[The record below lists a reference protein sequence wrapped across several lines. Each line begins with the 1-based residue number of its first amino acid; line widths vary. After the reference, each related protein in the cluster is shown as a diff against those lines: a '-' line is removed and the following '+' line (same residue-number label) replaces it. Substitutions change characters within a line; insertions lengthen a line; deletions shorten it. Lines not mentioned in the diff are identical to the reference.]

1 MANTRQYK
9 TLVTA
14 GEVID
19 KTFTNKN
26 TDPSLVSENTI
37 VLAELAHIR
46 PLLGDKFYAELK
58 EQHNTGDYPDAGGLT
73 QNNQEFM
80 DYYLEDCLAWFVRF
94 EVVNDIMSNISSSG
108 VVHNIDEF
116 SRIINQDAYN
126 AFKQDTYRKAEI
138 FANDMMDFLKSDDE
152 EGNYT
157 TFENNA
163 PKSMS
168 DTYKNH
174 GMIFYDSIYG
184 YTGIDGCSDC
194 GNPYLNGKCNCNC
207 ADC

>member
-1 MANTRQYK
+1 MANTRKYD
-9 TLVTA
+9 TLVSA

-58 EQHNTGDYPDAGGLT
+58 EQHDTGTLTVNNT
-73 QNNQEFM
+73 EFM
-80 DYYLEDCLAWFVRF
+80 TYYLEDCLSWFVRF

-138 FANDMMDFLKSDDE
+138 FASDMIDFLKSDDE
-152 EGNYT
+152 KGNYL
-157 TFENNA
+157 TFENNS

-174 GMIFYDSIYG
+174 GMIFYDSIYD
-184 YTGIDGCSDC
+184 YTGVDGCADC
-194 GNPYLNGKCNCNC
+194 GNPYYKGNCNCNC
-207 ADC
+207 SNC

>member
-1 MANTRQYK
+1 MGNTKQYA

-26 TDPSLVSENTI
+26 TDPVLVSENTI

-46 PLLGDKFYAELK
+46 PLLGEKFYAELK
-58 EQHNTGDYPDAGGLT
+58 LEHDTGTLSVA
-73 QNNQEFM
+73 NQDFM
-80 DYYLEDCLAWFVRF
+80 TYYLEDCLCWFVRF
-94 EVVNDIMSNISSSG
+94 EVINDVNSNISSSG

-116 SRIINQDAYN
+116 SRIINQDTYN

-138 FANDMMDFLKSDDE
+138 FARDMVDFLNDSDQA
-152 EGNYT
+152 GLYP
-157 TFENNA
+157 TFEANH

-174 GMIFYDSIYG
+174 GMIFYDSIYRYEG
-184 YTGIDGCSDC
+184 VDGCFSC
-194 GNPYLNGKCNCNC
+194 GNPYLRGESNCNC
-207 ADC
+207 

>member
-1 MANTRQYK
+1 MGNTKQYA

-26 TDPSLVSENTI
+26 TDPVLVSENTI
-37 VLAELAHIR
+37 VLSELAHIR
-46 PLLGDKFYAELK
+46 PLLGEKFYAELK
-58 EQHNTGDYPDAGGLT
+58 FQHDTGTLSVD
-73 QNNQEFM
+73 NQDFM
-80 DYYLEDCLAWFVRF
+80 TYYLEDTLSWFVRF

-108 VVHNIDEF
+108 VVNNIDEF
-116 SRIINQDAYN
+116 SRIISQDTYN
-126 AFKQDTYRKAEI
+126 TFKQDTYRKADI
-138 FANDMMDFLKSDDE
+138 FANDMMDFLKGTDQV
-152 EGNYT
+152 GLYP
-157 TFENNA
+157 TFASNR

-184 YTGIDGCSDC
+184 YNGIDGCFSC
-194 GNPYLNGKCNCNC
+194 GNPYLRGESNCNC
-207 ADC
+207 

>member
-1 MANTRQYK
+1 MGNTKQYA

-26 TDPSLVSENTI
+26 TDPVLVSENTI
-37 VLAELAHIR
+37 VLSELAHIR

-58 EQHNTGDYPDAGGLT
+58 LQHDTGTLSVE
-73 QNNQEFM
+73 NQAFM
-80 DYYLEDCLAWFVRF
+80 TYYLEDTLSWFVRF

-108 VVHNIDEF
+108 VVNNIDEF
-116 SRIINQDAYN
+116 SRIISQDTYN
-126 AFKQDTYRKAEI
+126 TFKQDTYRKADI
-138 FANDMMDFLKSDDE
+138 FANDMMDFLNGTDQV
-152 EGNYT
+152 GLYT
-157 TFENNA
+157 TFASNK
-163 PKSMS
+163 PRSMS

-184 YTGIDGCSDC
+184 YNGVDGCFSC
-194 GNPYLNGKCNCNC
+194 GNPYLRGQSNCNC
-207 ADC
+207 